1 MGTYGPIKT
10 ALGGDKDHNSILRN
24 ILAGCLSGSFA
35 AAATNPI
42 DLIKT
47 RLQARDSPFKTAAS
61 VVRHVVK
68 DQGISGLWNGTTPSV
83 VRPVLN
89 LLTASSRFFM
99 FLGPD
104 RGLAMT

>member
-10 ALGGDKDHNSILRN
+10 ALGGDKTNNSVLRN

-47 RLQARDSPFKTAAS
+47 RLQARDSPFKNGAA
-61 VVRHVVK
+61 VMRHVVK
-68 DQGISGLWNGTTPSV
+68 EQGVSGLWTGTTPSV
-83 VRPVLN
+83 VRLLGCLV
-89 LLTASSRFFM
+89 LLTASH
-99 FLGPD
+99 
-104 RGLAMT
+104 